1 MKFLLLSL
9 FFFCTFQGSSQVNLP
24 KDSIV
29 SVLLVS
35 HYHSIDKP
43 IINRIKRNQ
52 DIIYFINIQDKEM
65 YGFIDANYDLYGTI
79 EEFQL
84 DSSGLIRI
92 QLDLS
97 DRSSGK
103 TIQYDINIEHKVGAS
118 YFTVQEGKK
127 RIRHTKITC
136 EFHDEKLFNVDFP

>member
-65 YGFIDANYDLYGTI
+65 YGFIDHCGAAPRTLGI
-79 EEFQL
+79 
-84 DSSGLIRI
+84 
-92 QLDLS
+92 
-97 DRSSGK
+97 RSS
-103 TIQYDINIEHKVGAS
+103 
-118 YFTVQEGKK
+118 
-127 RIRHTKITC
+127 RHPGLRLG
-136 EFHDEKLFNVDFP
+136 DVL